1 MEERNDKAFVQ
12 NTANPEQ
19 VKEASQRERH
29 GRIRDLQDLR
39 AVLST
44 ANGRR
49 FLWRL
54 LGMCKVYA
62 GGFTDNPNYSMYR
75 DGRRD
80 VGFELLND
88 INEADENGYL
98 NLVMEAKKD
107 HV

>member
-1 MEERNDKAFVQ
+1 
-12 NTANPEQ
+12 
-19 VKEASQRERH
+19 
-29 GRIRDLQDLR
+29 
-39 AVLST
+39 
-44 ANGRR
+44 
-49 FLWRL
+49 
-54 LGMCKVYA
+54 MCKVYA